1 MFGTSVY
8 ELQIFS
14 GIERPIVD
22 MIVDDCPR
30 EMFKKGEI
38 IMEQGDMPDG
48 KWYIIKSGKV
58 QVSVN
63 DEEITVLEK
72 GDIFGEIAL
81 LNEEERSATIKALS
95 NLETIVLSQEDIFTM
110 IENDE
115 NTINKEIIRRMEEN
129 LENE

>member
-1 MFGTSVY
+1 M
-8 ELQIFS
+8 E
-14 GIERPIVD
+14 GIESYYHHLLSI
-22 MIVDDCPR
+22 R
-30 EMFKKGEI
+30 EGLNYEI
-38 IMEQGDMPDG
+38 DG
-48 KWYIIKSGKV
+48 AVLK
-58 QVSVN
+58 VN
-63 DEEITVLEK
+63 DLALQQALGFVAKAPRWAIAYKFPAQEEITVLEK

-81 LNEEERSATIKALS
+81 LNEEERSANIKALS